1 MFNFFTNNV
10 EWDIYN
16 NATRESIKM
25 FGIPCKYMKRENV
38 NIDYL
43 FGEDNALSE
52 FNEFIEIN
60 LYLED
65 MTSFGGASSSITK
78 FGLVL
83 DDTMNFLV
91 NQNEIVEKLAG
102 TMPNAGDLLMMFD
115 NKDIFEVMHVD
126 DKLVLY
132 PFGKNTSFRLYCKKF
147 HYGHEMINTGIP
159 NFDELHNMM
168 NTTITIGT
176 LVEGTMTTM
185 TTVTAQH
192 QTPINQNYLDF
203 TENDPYKEIV

>member
-1 MFNFFTNNV
+1 MFNFFINNP

-25 FGIPCKYMKRENV
+25 YGIPCKYMKRENV

-52 FNEFIEIN
+52 FNQFIEIN

-65 MTSFGGASSSITK
+65 LTAFGGANSAINK
-78 FGLVL
+78 FGLIL

-91 NQNEIVEKLAG
+91 NQAELVEKLG
-102 TMPNAGDLLMMFD
+102 GHMPNAGDLLMMFE

-147 HYGHEMINTGIP
+147 HYGHEIINTGIP
-159 NFDELHNMM
+159 NFDELNNMM
-168 NTTITIGT
+168 NTTITVGT
-176 LVEGTMTTM
+176 VVEGTLSP
-185 TTVTAQH
+185 TVTAQH
-192 QTPINQNYLDF
+192 QTPINQRYLDF
-203 TENDPYKEIV
+203 TEDDPYKDV